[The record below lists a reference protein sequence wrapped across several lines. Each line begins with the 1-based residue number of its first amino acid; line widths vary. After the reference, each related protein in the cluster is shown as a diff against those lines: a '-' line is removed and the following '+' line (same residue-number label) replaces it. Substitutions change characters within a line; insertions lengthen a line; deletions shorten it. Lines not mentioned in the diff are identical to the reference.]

1 MKKLITAITLLSAT
15 WTLAYS
21 ADFQDMA
28 TAIVRRV
35 LNTQSWAK
43 ASSPLLTSRSKA
55 TQVSAAT
62 AEDMEL
68 TMGAESQAVFKREEK
83 HGAHNYHPLPVA
95 LCRAKG
101 CINLFRLDLTILNF
115 EICGS
120 NLYRSENVGC

>member
-1 MKKLITAITLLSAT
+1 
-15 WTLAYS
+15 
-21 ADFQDMA
+21 MA

-35 LNTQSWAK
+35 LNTQTWAK

-55 TQVSAAT
+55 TQVSAVT

-68 TMGAESQAVFKREEK
+68 TMGVESQAVFKREEK

-101 CINLFRLDLTILNF
+101 RIYSFRLHLAILNF
-115 EICGS
+115 
-120 NLYRSENVGC
+120 NVLF